1 MKTMKAKPAALCA
14 ALLTLILGAAMVLAQ
29 TDIRNNRYAIVIA
42 LEGKCYYS
50 TPGIPK
56 AELSAGLSLPQGAK
70 VWTEKGT
77 AELYFRQI
85 ASIFKMMPNTEVVLE
100 KLDKRLKD
108 GLWVKE
114 TVLALNKG
122 RILTRAR
129 VLLPESRFEV
139 RTPYST
145 ISVPDVGYARYDIRA
160 DGTMVVGKK
169 SKLPARV
176 VIGSST
182 NHVMPATIIGKDG
195 KTNRVDQ
202 KVLEEITPQLDQL
215 EALADVLTPPP
226 GPQEVRPGQAPK

>member
-1 MKTMKAKPAALCA
+1 MKTKPAILCA
-14 ALLTLILGAAMVLAQ
+14 ALLTLILSAAMVLAQ
-29 TDIRNNRYAIVIA
+29 TDPRNNRYAIVIS
-42 LEGKCYYS
+42 LDGKCYYS

-70 VWTEKGT
+70 VWTEKGGT

-100 KLDKRLKD
+100 KLDKRMKD
-108 GLWVKE
+108 GYLVKE
-114 TVLALNKG
+114 TVIALNKG

-139 RTPYST
+139 RTPFST

-176 VIGSST
+176 VTGSST
-182 NHVMPATIIGKDG
+182 NQVMPATIIGKNG